1 LARNPLLRAGLSNLG
16 GSAGPQELKALL
28 CETVGT
34 LFGNARD
41 EKLRRILEL
50 TYSQPFLKQEAVADR
65 LALSFGTYRRHLSN
79 ARDRMTRWLWET
91 SRFAPM
97 QSELPLAAGPTVTGA
112 RPEGETATLPPT
124 GEPALPRLSVVV
136 LPSLNIGGN
145 AGDHPFVHGLPEPLP
160 TALARCSGVF
170 AISRNPAFAYKGKL
184 IDTRQIGRELGVRYV
199 LEGSVQNAGERFRFN
214 AQLVDAESGGHLG
227 AERVDKQSGELLDTH
242 GAVYPAGGPYQPQRL
257 YA

>member
-1 LARNPLLRAGLSNLG
+1 MSLSATRGAAALPIPTPSPGTHADNGTGSLAHATSHTPSSTPAAPDAAPKAQLPAITHGEFAAAVKDALRDVHSPDLLARNPLLRGGLWDFG

-65 LALSFGTYRRHLSN
+65 LALSFWTYRRHLSN

-136 LPSLNIGGN
+136 LPFLNIGGN
-145 AGDHPFVHGLPEPLP
+145 AEDAPFVDGITETLTTDLS
-160 TALARCSGVF
+160 RCSGVF
-170 AISRNPAFAYKGKL
+170 AISRN
-184 IDTRQIGRELGVRYV
+184 T
-199 LEGSVQNAGERFRFN
+199 
-214 AQLVDAESGGHLG
+214 
-227 AERVDKQSGELLDTH
+227 
-242 GAVYPAGGPYQPQRL
+242 
-257 YA
+257 